1 MSMKEAYEK
10 KIEAQLKE
18 WNADIDK
25 LQARADSAE
34 ADAQL
39 EYYQQI
45 DDLRAKQEEA
55 QTKLDELKEAS
66 DDAWEDLKAG
76 VNSARDSLGDGLRS
90 AISRYK

>member
-1 MSMKEAYEK
+1 MKEAYEK